1 MTAQRA
7 GRPRHLA
14 PTPFQEELVSAIIDR
29 RDSIT
34 IYDLSQ
40 RFAMVASQVR
50 YHVHQCRDRKWIPLG
65 IVDDLLA
72 RSFRKT
78 PKLAEARREAE
89 TGNKPPDPRIEI
101 ANKISKL
108 LREDEHARRRL
119 AQLIP
124 RYVAA
129 TPWRHLL
136 D

>member
-1 MTAQRA
+1 VTAQRV

-14 PTPFQEELVSAIIDR
+14 PTPFQEELISVIIDR
-29 RDSIT
+29 RSSIT
-34 IYDLSQ
+34 IYDLSKQ
-40 RFAMVASQVR
+40 FAMVASQVR
-50 YHVHQCRDRKWIPLG
+50 YHVYQCRDRKWIPLG

-78 PKLAEARREAE
+78 PKLAEARKEAE
-89 TGNKPPDPRIEI
+89 VGDKPPDPRIEI

-129 TPWRHLL
+129 TPWRYLL

>member
-7 GRPRHLA
+7 GRPRHLE
-14 PTPFQEELVSAIIDR
+14 PTPFQEELISTIIDR
-29 RDSIT
+29 RSSIT
-34 IYDLSQ
+34 IYDLSKQ
-40 RFAMVASQVR
+40 FAMVASQVR
-50 YHVHQCRDRKWIPLG
+50 YHVYQCRDRKWIPLG

-78 PKLAEARREAE
+78 PKLAEARKEAE
-89 TGNKPPDPRIEI
+89 SGDKPPDPRIET
-101 ANKISKL
+101 ANKITKL

-129 TPWRHLL
+129 TPWRYLL